1 MSTYIYTK
9 RITLPVEALGNVD
22 VRSEYISEETLK
34 DHLEVEF
41 DNGNYPFLIT
51 QNRVSDAEDITLINE
66 LRLPVYYWNLDNE
79 GGHPEFKYGDVIIVM
94 FASGIQ
100 RMIVTNIR

>member
-1 MSTYIYTK
+1 MSTYIYTR
-9 RITLPVEALGNVD
+9 RITLPVEALANID
-22 VRSEYISEETLK
+22 LRIDYIKENIMK

-41 DNGNYPFLIT
+41 DNGDYPLLIT